1 MEDNTK
7 TIQKILLDSIMTV
20 VREEIQKGRSAD
32 VVYATITG
40 VDKLGSF
47 YRFTYNGH
55 EYIGHSNLPNFSVGE
70 NVYVLFNGSQ
80 DENVI
85 LCGENVS
92 DGSFNGNKYVTRV
105 LTQYII
111 SDNSTV
117 VPSDDSANWKTGY
130 ETQDS
135 DKGRWIRTVTNYSD
149 GSVEYSTPVYTTS
162 GSNETAQDLSDF
174 KQQYEKDKEALQG
187 KVDSKVNVYYSSE
200 APVGLKSDNI
210 GDIWVDADNG
220 KSQMWDGSKWV
231 EFTTKVPP
239 ELLDQV
245 DGKSTIYSTQ
255 PTVPYDKNDVW
266 FNGDDIYVCIT
277 TKTEG
282 EFDSADWARKETYAH
297 QSTVDANNE
306 AFQNFKNV
314 TYSKDISDLRQ
325 KVTAQEQ
332 ELTGNVDG
340 TFISS
345 LKTTVSEHEQKFD
358 KIGNTISEKVNSMF
372 TEKDGTTL
380 STFVDK
386 VNAIKQTADGTQ
398 ENYTKIQNTL
408 NDNYFTKEESKN
420 LISKTADGIKVE
432 VDKNTEKIGYSVS
445 DVKTYYLQND
455 GTKPSA
461 DDSAWSLTA
470 PERIAGKH
478 IWTHTIVTLN
488 SGTSV
493 DKGIIDITGA
503 DGVSPTVSAER
514 TGSGVE
520 ITITNSDG
528 TTKTATLNDGSKG
541 DRGPQGKDGRSSY
554 VHFAYA
560 QSDDGTVGFSTSTF
574 AGATYIGINYNYEED
589 DPTTPS
595 SYSWSRLKGD
605 TGPQGPQGE
614 QGIAGAT
621 GATGATGPKGA
632 DGKTSYIHIKYAPS
646 GSPSDSQITDTPNAY
661 IGVYTDQNP
670 TDSTKASAYTW
681 SKWQGKDGAQ
691 GIQGPQGANG
701 KTSYVHF
708 AYSNSA
714 DGKSNFSTTYFS
726 GAFYVGTLTDYTQA
740 DSTNYTDYTWSR
752 IKGDKGDT
760 GPKGDKGDTGATG
773 LQGIQGPK
781 GDQGIPGKD
790 GATGKT
796 SYFHIKYSSVA
807 SPTSSSQMSET
818 PSTYIGT
825 YVDFTEADSTDPKKY
840 TWSQFKGSQGAKGDQ
855 GIAGKNGA
863 DGRTSYLHIAYA
875 TSADGSTGFSTSDS
889 AGKTYIGQYTDFTSA
904 DSTDR
909 TKYSWTLIKGEKG
922 DKGATGAT
930 GPQGPAGAKGADGK
944 GIKSTAITYQASS
957 SQTTVPSGTWAT
969 SVPTL
974 SANNPYLWTR
984 TIITYTDNATS
995 TSYSVSSTL
1004 EGIEIGGRNL
1014 WINSKGE
1021 FSSGYPRSSNYLDVV
1036 RQDEVSLPTD
1046 ATNFVLSFDA
1056 KSTADGDKI
1065 RSFFYYP
1072 SNVINTETSSGE
1084 ISYHSD
1090 GFAFTTLTTEWKRYW
1105 IKWTAPVADARN
1117 VIAMRLTAGE
1127 GTGIVS
1133 MRNIKFEVGTVPT
1146 DWTPAPEDVDAVT
1159 VSTIEE
1165 QYYSSTSS
1173 SSPTGSNWT
1182 NQCPA
1187 YIDSHWIWTRTALT
1201 RNDGSVTYTDPK
1213 LATDL
1218 NQINA
1223 AITSAQNSAADAQ
1236 KTASNAI
1243 TNSTTAVAYTAV
1255 QYLKTSSQSVPDQS
1269 DSGWTENT
1277 QSYESNK
1284 YIWMRVLYKLKN
1296 GNVNYGN
1303 PVCLTAGVQNDIN
1316 TMKQSFY
1323 TDESGAHVKSGDG
1336 GETLVQG
1343 DGVHIKVNGAEV
1355 ANYTASGGSI
1365 TQLNVDNYFF
1375 VGAHRVQKYTLNGE
1389 TGTAFFWKG

>member
-7 TIQKILLDSIMTV
+7 TIQKIFLDSIMTV

-40 VDKLGSF
+40 VDELGSF

-80 DENVI
+80 DENVV

-135 DKGRWIRTVTNYSD
+135 DKGRWVRTVTNYSD
-149 GSVEYSTPVYTTS
+149 GSVEYSTPVYMTS

-200 APVGLKSDNI
+200 APVGLKSDNV

-220 KSQMWDGSKWV
+220 KSQMWDGSKWI

-340 TFISS
+340 TVINT

-358 KIGNTISEKVNSMF
+358 EIGNTISEKVNSMF

-398 ENYTKIQNTL
+398 ESYTKIQNTL

-470 PERIAGKH
+470 PERVAGKH

-493 DKGIIDITGA
+493 DKGIVDITGA

-528 TTKTATLNDGSKG
+528 TTKTATLNDGAKG

-574 AGATYIGINYNYEED
+574 AGATYIGVNYNYEED

-605 TGPQGPQGE
+605 TGPQGPQG
-614 QGIAGAT
+614 
-621 GATGATGPKGA
+621 
-632 DGKTSYIHIKYAPS
+632 
-646 GSPSDSQITDTPNAY
+646 
-661 IGVYTDQNP
+661 V
-670 TDSTKASAYTW
+670 
-681 SKWQGKDGAQ
+681 
-691 GIQGPQGANG
+691 
-701 KTSYVHF
+701 
-708 AYSNSA
+708 
-714 DGKSNFSTTYFS
+714 
-726 GAFYVGTLTDYTQA
+726 
-740 DSTNYTDYTWSR
+740 
-752 IKGDKGDT
+752 
-760 GPKGDKGDTGATG
+760 KGDTGATG
-773 LQGIQGPK
+773 PQG
-781 GDQGIPGKD
+781 
-790 GATGKT
+790 
-796 SYFHIKYSSVA
+796 
-807 SPTSSSQMSET
+807 SSS
-818 PSTYIGT
+818 
-825 YVDFTEADSTDPKKY
+825 Y
-840 TWSQFKGSQGAKGDQ
+840 T
-855 GIAGKNGA
+855 
-863 DGRTSYLHIAYA
+863 HIAYGNVVFYDA
-875 TSADGSTGFSTSDS
+875 VDDVSINGDTLILSYKKTGKNITVANDGSTLIFGDNGDRPFSATATTDGTLKFSYYTVNDFSTTDNSNRGWMGICINETES
-889 AGKTYIGQYTDFTSA
+889 APSSPYAYTW
-904 DSTDR
+904 
-909 TKYSWTLIKGEKG
+909 TKIVGERG
-922 DKGATGAT
+922 E
-930 GPQGPAGAKGADGK
+930 DGK
-944 GIKSTAITYQASS
+944 GIKSTDITYQASS
-957 SQTTVPSGTWAT
+957 SQTTVPSGAWSASIPTM
-969 SVPTL
+969 SVD
-974 SANNPYLWTR
+974 SPYLWTR
-984 TIITYTDNATS
+984 TIITYTDNSTS
-995 TSYSVSSTL
+995 TSYNVSS
-1004 EGIEIGGRNL
+1004 
-1014 WINSKGE
+1014 
-1021 FSSGYPRSSNYLDVV
+1021 SSSVV
-1036 RQDEVSLPTD
+1036 T
-1046 ATNFVLSFDA
+1046 
-1056 KSTADGDKI
+1056 I
-1065 RSFFYYP
+1065 
-1072 SNVINTETSSGE
+1072 
-1084 ISYHSD
+1084 
-1090 GFAFTTLTTEWKRYW
+1090 
-1105 IKWTAPVADARN
+1105 
-1117 VIAMRLTAGE
+1117 
-1127 GTGIVS
+1127 
-1133 MRNIKFEVGTVPT
+1133 
-1146 DWTPAPEDVDAVT
+1146 
-1159 VSTIEE
+1159 IEE

-1173 SSPTGSNWT
+1173 SSPTGSNWP

-1223 AITSAQNSAADAQ
+1223 AITSAQSSAADAQ
-1236 KTASNAI
+1236 KTANSAI

-1255 QYLKTSSQSVPDQS
+1255 QYLKTSSQSVPSQS

-1323 TDESGAHVKSGDG
+1323 ADESGAHVKSGNG

>member
-40 VDKLGSF
+40 VDELGSF

-130 ETQDS
+130 ETQDF
-135 DKGRWIRTVTNYSD
+135 DKGRWVRTVTNYSD
-149 GSVEYSTPVYTTS
+149 GSVEYSTPVYMTS
-162 GSNETAQDLSDF
+162 GSNGTAQDLSDF

-200 APVGLKSDNI
+200 APVGLKSDNV

-358 KIGNTISEKVNSMF
+358 EIGNTISEKVDSMF

-398 ENYTKIQNTL
+398 ESYTKIQNTL

-455 GTKPSA
+455 GAKPSA
-461 DDSAWSLTA
+461 DDSAWSLTT
-470 PERIAGKH
+470 PERVAGKH

-493 DKGIIDITGA
+493 DKGIVDITGA

-528 TTKTATLNDGSKG
+528 TTKTATLNDGAKG

-574 AGATYIGINYNYEED
+574 AGATYIGVNYNYEED

-708 AYSNSA
+708 AYSDSA

-726 GAFYVGTLTDYTQA
+726 GAFYVGTLTNYTQA

-752 IKGDKGDT
+752 LKGDKGD
-760 GPKGDKGDTGATG
+760 KGATG
-773 LQGIQGPK
+773 ERGPQGAQGLQGPK
-781 GDQGIPGKD
+781 GDQGIPGQKGAD
-790 GATGKT
+790 GKSSYTHIAYASSADGKT
-796 SYFHIKYSSVA
+796 GFSVSSTANAKYLGV
-807 SPTSSSQMSET
+807 
-818 PSTYIGT
+818 
-825 YVDFTEADSTDPKKY
+825 YVDSTSTDSTDP
-840 TWSQFKGSQGAKGDQ
+840 
-855 GIAGKNGA
+855 
-863 DGRTSYLHIAYA
+863 
-875 TSADGSTGFSTSDS
+875 
-889 AGKTYIGQYTDFTSA
+889 
-904 DSTDR
+904 
-909 TKYSWTLIKGEKG
+909 TKYEWTLIKGADGPQGIQGKAGSDGRTPYIHFAYANSADGKTGFNVNYFANALYVGTYTDYTATDSTNYASYSWARLKGETGATGPKG
-922 DKGATGAT
+922 DTGPQGPQGVKGDTGATGPKGATGAT
-930 GPQGPAGAKGADGK
+930 GPQGPTGTKGADGK

-957 SQTTVPSGTWAT
+957 SQTTVPSGTWSASIPT
-969 SVPTL
+969 MSVD
-974 SANNPYLWTR
+974 SPYLWTR
-984 TIITYTDNATS
+984 TIITYTDNSTS
-995 TSYSVSSTL
+995 TSYNVSS
-1004 EGIEIGGRNL
+1004 
-1014 WINSKGE
+1014 
-1021 FSSGYPRSSNYLDVV
+1021 SSSVV
-1036 RQDEVSLPTD
+1036 T
-1046 ATNFVLSFDA
+1046 
-1056 KSTADGDKI
+1056 
-1065 RSFFYYP
+1065 
-1072 SNVINTETSSGE
+1072 
-1084 ISYHSD
+1084 
-1090 GFAFTTLTTEWKRYW
+1090 
-1105 IKWTAPVADARN
+1105 
-1117 VIAMRLTAGE
+1117 
-1127 GTGIVS
+1127 
-1133 MRNIKFEVGTVPT
+1133 
-1146 DWTPAPEDVDAVT
+1146 
-1159 VSTIEE
+1159 TIEE

-1173 SSPTGSNWT
+1173 SSPTDGNWT

-1201 RNDGSVTYTDPK
+1201 RNDGSVTYTEPK

-1218 NQINA
+1218 NQVNA
-1223 AITSAQNSAADAQ
+1223 AITSAQSSAADAQ
-1236 KTASNAI
+1236 KTASSAI

-1255 QYLKTSSQSVPDQS
+1255 QYLKTSSQSVPSQD

-1296 GNVNYGN
+1296 GNVNYGS

-1323 TDESGAHVKSGDG
+1323 ADESGAHVKSGNG

>member
-7 TIQKILLDSIMTV
+7 TIQKIFLDSIMTV

-40 VDKLGSF
+40 VDELGSF

-135 DKGRWIRTVTNYSD
+135 DKGRWVRTVTNYSD
-149 GSVEYSTPVYTTS
+149 GSVEYSIPVYMTS
-162 GSNETAQDLSDF
+162 GSNGTAQDLSDF

-200 APVGLKSDNI
+200 APVGLKSDNV

-220 KSQMWDGSKWV
+220 KSQMWDGSKWI

-340 TFISS
+340 TVINT

-358 KIGNTISEKVNSMF
+358 EIGNTISEKVNSMF

-398 ENYTKIQNTL
+398 ESYTKIQNTL

-470 PERIAGKH
+470 PERVAGKH

-493 DKGIIDITGA
+493 DKGIVDITGA

-528 TTKTATLNDGSKG
+528 TTKTATLNDGAKG

-574 AGATYIGINYNYEED
+574 AGATYIGVNYNYEED

-605 TGPQGPQGE
+605 TGPQGPQG
-614 QGIAGAT
+614 
-621 GATGATGPKGA
+621 
-632 DGKTSYIHIKYAPS
+632 
-646 GSPSDSQITDTPNAY
+646 
-661 IGVYTDQNP
+661 V
-670 TDSTKASAYTW
+670 
-681 SKWQGKDGAQ
+681 
-691 GIQGPQGANG
+691 
-701 KTSYVHF
+701 
-708 AYSNSA
+708 
-714 DGKSNFSTTYFS
+714 
-726 GAFYVGTLTDYTQA
+726 
-740 DSTNYTDYTWSR
+740 
-752 IKGDKGDT
+752 
-760 GPKGDKGDTGATG
+760 KGDTGATG
-773 LQGIQGPK
+773 PQG
-781 GDQGIPGKD
+781 
-790 GATGKT
+790 
-796 SYFHIKYSSVA
+796 
-807 SPTSSSQMSET
+807 SSS
-818 PSTYIGT
+818 
-825 YVDFTEADSTDPKKY
+825 Y
-840 TWSQFKGSQGAKGDQ
+840 T
-855 GIAGKNGA
+855 
-863 DGRTSYLHIAYA
+863 HIAYGNVVFYDA
-875 TSADGSTGFSTSDS
+875 VDDVSINGDTLILSYKKTGKNITVANDGSTLIFGDNGDRPFSATATTDGTLKFSYYTVNDFSTTDNSNRGWMGICINETES
-889 AGKTYIGQYTDFTSA
+889 APSSPYAYTW
-904 DSTDR
+904 
-909 TKYSWTLIKGEKG
+909 TKIVGERG
-922 DKGATGAT
+922 E
-930 GPQGPAGAKGADGK
+930 DGK
-944 GIKSTAITYQASS
+944 GIKSTDITYQASS
-957 SQTTVPSGTWAT
+957 SQTTVPSGAWSASIPTM
-969 SVPTL
+969 SVD
-974 SANNPYLWTR
+974 SPYLWTR
-984 TIITYTDNATS
+984 TIITYTDNSTS
-995 TSYSVSSTL
+995 TSYNVSS
-1004 EGIEIGGRNL
+1004 
-1014 WINSKGE
+1014 
-1021 FSSGYPRSSNYLDVV
+1021 SSSVV
-1036 RQDEVSLPTD
+1036 T
-1046 ATNFVLSFDA
+1046 
-1056 KSTADGDKI
+1056 I
-1065 RSFFYYP
+1065 
-1072 SNVINTETSSGE
+1072 
-1084 ISYHSD
+1084 
-1090 GFAFTTLTTEWKRYW
+1090 
-1105 IKWTAPVADARN
+1105 
-1117 VIAMRLTAGE
+1117 
-1127 GTGIVS
+1127 
-1133 MRNIKFEVGTVPT
+1133 
-1146 DWTPAPEDVDAVT
+1146 
-1159 VSTIEE
+1159 IEE

-1223 AITSAQNSAADAQ
+1223 AITSAQSSAADAQ
-1236 KTASNAI
+1236 KTASSAM

-1323 TDESGAHVKSGDG
+1323 ADESGAHVKSGNG